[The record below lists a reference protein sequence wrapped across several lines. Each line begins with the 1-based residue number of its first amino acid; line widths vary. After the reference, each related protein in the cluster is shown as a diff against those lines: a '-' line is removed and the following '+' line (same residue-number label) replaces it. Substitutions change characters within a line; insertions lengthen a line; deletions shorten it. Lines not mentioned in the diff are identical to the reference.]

1 MTSQLTGTQISDSIC
16 RTRTGKVKEVKF
28 MMIVNFEKI
37 LDCGYSKRKSEA
49 LKSLL
54 ETVITLRL

>member
-28 MMIVNFEKI
+28 MMILNFERI
-37 LDCGYSKRKSEA
+37 LDCGYSKKKERSVKEFA
-49 LKSLL
+49 
-54 ETVITLRL
+54 